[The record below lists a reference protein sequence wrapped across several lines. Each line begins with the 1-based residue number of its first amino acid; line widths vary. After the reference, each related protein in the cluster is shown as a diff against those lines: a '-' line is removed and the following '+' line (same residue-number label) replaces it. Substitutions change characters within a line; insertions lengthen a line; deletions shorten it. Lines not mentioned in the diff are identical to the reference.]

1 MKRKHM
7 VRAAAAVLACA
18 ALTGAA
24 LALSTGDSLISLSY
38 LNDTYIPTVVAQ
50 GTKAADEKLIQ
61 AYQAASQKLDEVN
74 QGYGVQ
80 QGSGGSYSADLR
92 SRTFHQGDTLTLP
105 AGSGVLAM
113 AGTGEVIHSGA
124 FIDVTEGVEIPSGSK
139 LTPGHRYLAGEDTSA
154 VISVRS
160 GAMYLGLQGSYGYE
174 PGGGD
179 PMPFVDVA
187 QGDWFQSAVEYVYG
201 NGLFSGMSADRFSPG
216 TTMNRAMLVTVFYRL
231 AGSPEGELNAADAS
245 FTDVYTVAQMDTD
258 TYSVDSV
265 TGVAIT
271 SHQETEGVGTDAMT
285 QEYLDQYVGKS
296 GTIRTAGDNSVDA
309 ASGATAT
316 SALSPERLTLIFA
329 ASAICPSAARHSSAT
344 ESTFARSSDWGM
356 TTDSSSD
363 IFSTSLM
370 SSISR
375 STSTPIMVMK
385 RF

>member
-1 MKRKHM
+1 MTRPWPR
-7 VRAAAAVLACA
+7 VR
-18 ALTGAA
+18 
-24 LALSTGDSLISLSY
+24 
-38 LNDTYIPTVVAQ
+38 
-50 GTKAADEKLIQ
+50 E
-61 AYQAASQKLDEVN
+61 
-74 QGYGVQ
+74 
-80 QGSGGSYSADLR
+80 SGGGGGLYSADLR

-245 FTDVYTVAQMDTD
+245 FTDVADGSWYAPFVRWGYVQGVTAGMGDGSFAPEQ
-258 TYSVDSV
+258 SV
-265 TGVAIT
+265 TRQQILV
-271 SHQETEGVGTDAMT
+271 M
-285 QEYLDQYVGKS
+285 L
-296 GTIRTAGDNSVDA
+296 
-309 ASGATAT
+309 
-316 SALSPERLTLIFA
+316 
-329 ASAICPSAARHSSAT
+329 HS
-344 ESTFARSSDWGM
+344 FARQYLKLTPTGTAD
-356 TTDSSSD
+356 
-363 IFSTSLM
+363 L
-370 SSISR
+370 SIYGDGGQVAGWARDAVSWAVSAGADR
-375 STSTPIMVMK
+375 SVG
-385 RF
+385 